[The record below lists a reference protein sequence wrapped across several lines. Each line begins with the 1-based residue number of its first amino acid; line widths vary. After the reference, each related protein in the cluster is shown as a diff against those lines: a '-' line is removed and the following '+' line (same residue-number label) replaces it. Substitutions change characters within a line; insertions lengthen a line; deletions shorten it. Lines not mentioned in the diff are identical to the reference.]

1 MGKICFRYAKVVI
14 MRVLSMPKNYCSA
27 LFIKMNNSKS
37 PKLSNASSSKQI
49 GNQATSF
56 SPFFLNRRKSR
67 QACADPSSWNFIW
80 TKQDLGKVVPKV
92 KSLGKIMCQS
102 KRAVHFLT
110 PNLMESTEQEKLV
123 SPSQLQ
129 QQPQTS
135 FVKTQHIFQSKPNI
149 ISPVLSISNIWDVF
163 VSKCSFS
170 LENYFHLSNN

>member
-1 MGKICFRYAKVVI
+1 MRPVQNRWEIKQPYFHPFTKPQKIKT
-14 MRVLSMPKNYCSA
+14 SMC
-27 LFIKMNNSKS
+27 
-37 PKLSNASSSKQI
+37 
-49 GNQATSF
+49 
-56 SPFFLNRRKSR
+56 
-67 QACADPSSWNFIW
+67 
-80 TKQDLGKVVPKV
+80 KQDLGKVVPKV
-92 KSLGKIMCQS
+92 KCLGKIMCQS

-135 FVKTQHIFQSKPNI
+135 FVKTERIFQSKPNI